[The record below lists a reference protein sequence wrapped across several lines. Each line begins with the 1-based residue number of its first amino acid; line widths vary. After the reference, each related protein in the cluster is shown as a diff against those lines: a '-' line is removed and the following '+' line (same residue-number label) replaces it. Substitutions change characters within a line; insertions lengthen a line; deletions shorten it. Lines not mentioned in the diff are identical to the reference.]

1 MKAHW
6 ITVNDKKSHRLFC
19 DVARMIY
26 TDDPNWVCP
35 LDIEIGQVFNP
46 KQNTYFSHGEAIR
59 WVLKN
64 DKGELLG
71 RIAAFINR
79 NKSHSFEQPTG
90 GIGFFESVNNT
101 AVAHQLFHQ
110 AQMWLSE
117 RGMEAMDGPIN
128 FGENDR
134 HWGLLVENYSQPMIG
149 TNYHPPYYRSL
160 FESYGFF
167 PYFEQRSQ
175 VTTLDKIPERIHAI
189 ANRVVQR
196 NNVEFRTAERSSLF
210 QYGLDFMAIY
220 NEAWQEHPN
229 FTPLEVAQVEQLVK
243 ELKFVL
249 IPKMAS
255 FAYVDNEPAGFII
268 ALPDLN
274 QIIKPFKGK
283 PSMWQ
288 LLQFL
293 WRKRNDY
300 AWYRKQG
307 ILTQGR
313 AVIIGVRPKYRKM
326 GLESAMVT
334 VPMRPVME
342 MGINRFEIGWVGD
355 FNPIM
360 RSVQEAFAVEDVP
373 KIHYTYRY
381 LFNRDTAAQAR
392 QQPRSIGGQT
402 A

>member
-1 MKAHW
+1 MNVQW

-26 TDDPNWVCP
+26 ADDPNWVCP
-35 LDIEIGQVFNP
+35 LDIELAQLFSP
-46 KQNTYFSHGEAIR
+46 KHNTYYNHGEAIR
-59 WVLKN
+59 WVLVN
-64 DKGELLG
+64 DNGELLG

-79 NKSHSFEQPTG
+79 NKALTFEQPTG

-101 AVAHQLFHQ
+101 AIAHQLFNK
-110 AQMWLSE
+110 AKTWLAE

-134 HWGLLVENYSQPMIG
+134 YWGLLVANYSQPMVG
-149 TNYHPPYYRSL
+149 TNYHPPYYKEL
-160 FESYGFF
+160 FESFGFF
-167 PYFEQRSQ
+167 PYFEQRTQ

-189 ANRVVQR
+189 AERVVQR
-196 NNVEFRTAERSSLF
+196 NNIQFRTAERNNLY
-210 QYGLDFMAIY
+210 QYGLDFMTIY

-229 FTPLEVAQVEQLVK
+229 FTPLALAQVEQMVK

-274 QIIKPFKGK
+274 QIIKPFRGR
-283 PSMWQ
+283 PSVWQ

-293 WRKRNDY
+293 WRKRDDY
-300 AWYRKQG
+300 RWYREKG
-307 ILTQGR
+307 ILNQGR
-313 AVIIGVRPKYRKM
+313 AIIIGVRPKYRKM

-360 RSVQEAFAVEDVP
+360 RSVQEAFAVEDAM
-373 KIHYTYRY
+373 KIHLTYRY
-381 LFNRDTAAQAR
+381 LFNEDAVARER
-392 QQPRSIGGQT
+392 QQPATISRN
-402 A
+402 